1 MASFKLTDKFLK
13 SAKAGRHG
21 DGRGLYLEVSPNLNK
36 RFIYRFTLK
45 GRTSEVSLGLY
56 PAVTLTEAR
65 RKAEEQRILHK
76 SGVNPVE
83 VKRRVAATSQKGR
96 TFAQVTEEFLEAKSG
111 EWSNAKHRQQWKN
124 TLSQH
129 AEKLSD
135 LNVEEITTEDVLSVL
150 MPIWNEIPETA
161 SRVRG
166 RIESILDYAKV
177 RKLREGENPASWRG
191 NLAHVLPKRQILT
204 RGHHRALP
212 YTEIPEFIKTVRTRN
227 DMSAIALEITILT
240 ALRTSEVIKGEWSEI
255 DFEKEIWTI
264 PAARTKAKRAHRI
277 PLTPR
282 IIQLLSQLRERKFN
296 KFIFPSGKAES
307 SLSSNAMEML
317 LRRLDAKN
325 TTVHGMRS
333 SFRDWA
339 GDETE
344 AQREVIEAA
353 LGHVIGDKAEA
364 AYRRGDAMAKRRAL
378 MISWEEY
385 CCGSKKNSNVV
396 SLKPS
401 KSRS

>member
-21 DGRGLYLEVSPNLNK
+21 DGRGLYLEVSPTLNK
-36 RFIYRFTLK
+36 RFVYRFTLK
-45 GRTSEVSLGLY
+45 GRTSEISLGIY
-56 PAVTLTEAR
+56 PAVTLIEAR
-65 RKAEEQRILHK
+65 RKAEEQRVLHK
-76 SGVNPVE
+76 SGINPVE
-83 VKRRVAATSQKGR
+83 VKRKVAAASGTGR
-96 TFAQVTEEFLEAKSG
+96 TFSKVTEEFLKTKSG
-111 EWSNAKHRQQWKN
+111 EWSNAKHRQQWQN

-129 AEKLSD
+129 AAKLSD
-135 LNVEEITTEDVLSVL
+135 LDVVDISTEDVLAVL
-150 MPIWNEIPETA
+150 LPIWNDIPETA
-161 SRVRG
+161 SRLRG
-166 RIESILDYAKV
+166 RIEAILDYAKV
-177 RKLREGENPASWRG
+177 RKLRTGENPASWRG

-212 YTEIPEFIKTVRTRN
+212 YTDIPKFIKTIRTRE
-227 DMSAIALEITILT
+227 DLSAIALEVTILT
-240 ALRTSEVIKGEWSEI
+240 ALRTSEVLKAEWSKI
-255 DFEKEIWTI
+255 DFDKKIWTI
-264 PAARTKAKRAHRI
+264 PAMRTKAKREHRI

-282 IIQLLSQLRERKFN
+282 IVEHLRHLHEGKIN
-296 KFIFPSGKAES
+296 QFIFPSPKPDRP
-307 SLSSNAMEML
+307 LSNNAMEML

-344 AQREVIEAA
+344 FQREVIEAA

-378 MISWEEY
+378 MIAWEEY
-385 CCGSKKNSNVV
+385 CIGRKKSGNVV
-396 SLKPS
+396 TLSRK
-401 KSRS
+401 KSRG

>member
-1 MASFKLTDKFLK
+1 LPQHLRRGEHSLK
-13 SAKAGRHG
+13 SQ
-21 DGRGLYLEVSPNLNK
+21 
-36 RFIYRFTLK
+36 RFL
-45 GRTSEVSLGLY
+45 V
-56 PAVTLTEAR
+56 
-65 RKAEEQRILHK
+65 
-76 SGVNPVE
+76 
-83 VKRRVAATSQKGR
+83 
-96 TFAQVTEEFLEAKSG
+96 AKSS

-212 YTEIPEFIKTVRTRN
+212 YTEIPEFIKTVRARN

-240 ALRTSEVIKGEWSEI
+240 ALRTSELINGEWSEI
-255 DFEKEIWTI
+255 DFDKELWTI

-282 IIQLLSQLRERKFN
+282 IIQLLSQLHERKFN
-296 KFIFPSGKAES
+296 KFIFPSGKADS
-307 SLSSNAMEML
+307 SLSGNAMEML

-378 MISWEEY
+378 MIAWEEY
-385 CCGSKKNSNVV
+385 CCGSKNQANVV
-396 SLKPS
+396 SLKPL
-401 KSRS
+401 KSRG

>member
-1 MASFKLTDKFLK
+1 
-13 SAKAGRHG
+13 
-21 DGRGLYLEVSPNLNK
+21 
-36 RFIYRFTLK
+36 
-45 GRTSEVSLGLY
+45 
-56 PAVTLTEAR
+56 
-65 RKAEEQRILHK
+65 
-76 SGVNPVE
+76 
-83 VKRRVAATSQKGR
+83 
-96 TFAQVTEEFLEAKSG
+96 
-111 EWSNAKHRQQWKN
+111 
-124 TLSQH
+124 
-129 AEKLSD
+129 
-135 LNVEEITTEDVLSVL
+135 

-191 NLAHVLPKRQILT
+191 NLAHALPKRQILT

-264 PAARTKAKRAHRI
+264 PATRTKPKREHRI
-277 PLTPR
+277 PLTPQ
-282 IIQLLSQLRERKFN
+282 IVEHLRHLHEGKIN
-296 KFIFPSGKAES
+296 QFIFPSPKPDRP
-307 SLSSNAMEML
+307 LSNNAMEML

-344 AQREVIEAA
+344 FQREVIEAA

-378 MISWEEY
+378 MIAWEEY
-385 CCGSKKNSNVV
+385 CISRKKSGNVV
-396 SLKPS
+396 TLSRK
-401 KSRS
+401 KSRG